1 MYNKNILVADDSIT
15 ILTLFEGIFAREKS
29 EDNFILKTFNDGI
42 YLLKYFKSENEKGNK
57 IPLCILDMVMPVMS
71 GLETAREI
79 RKIDPDVI
87 IIIVTGH
94 SGISMETIRKNLRK
108 DIYYINKPFNP
119 EEFYCLADS
128 LMKGWN
134 KNIQIKKYQEHLEEL
149 VCMRTDE
156 LMKVNEELRQAKDTA
171 EVASRAKSAFLANM
185 SHEIR
190 TPMNGIT
197 GMSNL
202 LLHTPLSREQFDYA
216 ETIHKSADMLLSIIN
231 DILDYSKIEAGRLEL
246 ELLDFDLGETVRDVL
261 DMLANRAHEKGLEIN
276 CLISPDVPVFLRGD
290 PGRLRQIL
298 VNLINNAIKFTEK
311 GEITV
316 RVNREKESKSQVT
329 LRFAVID
336 TGIGISPDC
345 QDRLFRPFSQVDV
358 STTRK
363 YGGTGLGLVI
373 SRKLVE
379 LMRGEIGFESED
391 GKGSNFWFK
400 VLFEKQM
407 KRKEAPSILPPEIK
421 NKPVLIVD
429 DNRTNRFVLREYL
442 KSWGCSVDEASC
454 AAEALEKISSA
465 INRKT
470 PSVFIFLDMQMPGM
484 DGETLGKLIK
494 EVPQPGDIRLVMV
507 SSAAEQSDRERL
519 KKIGFEDYLTKPVK
533 RSALYECLL
542 KLTDTKNRQE
552 DKKIVPVKTAPSLL
566 SGFKGN
572 IRILLV
578 EDNAI
583 NQKVM
588 LRVLK
593 KFGYSAD
600 AVGNGK
606 EAVNILETIPY
617 DLVLMDVQMPVMD
630 GFEATGIIR
639 DPASSVLNHNIPVIA
654 MTAHAM
660 KGDRERCL
668 EAGMNSYISKPIK
681 PDELLKVIEK
691 ELSGKGIKVDEKPGI
706 LMSAPGEKE
715 IFNWNNMLLRLGG
728 DEDFCREILMDA
740 MEIMPAQIED
750 LKKILR
756 DGTIE
761 LLAVLAHNFK
771 GLAGN
776 LDASTLRRV
785 AFEIEEAGREGNQD
799 KAEILVK
806 KLEEEYY
813 KFQEFLCR
821 GNYIS
826 KTASAGNML

>member
-15 ILTLFEGIFAREKS
+15 VLDLFESIFTRGNS

-42 YLLKYFKSENEKGNK
+42 PLLEHFKSENEKGNK
-57 IPLCILDMVMPVMS
+57 IPLCILDMVMPLMS

-87 IIIVTGH
+87 IIIITGH

-108 DIYYINKPFNP
+108 DIYYINKPFNS

-128 LMKGWN
+128 LVKGWN

-149 VCMRTDE
+149 VCLRTDE
-156 LMKVNEELRQAKDTA
+156 LMKVNEELGQAKDTA

-197 GMSNL
+197 GMANL
-202 LLHTPLSREQFDYA
+202 LLHTPLSREQLDYA
-216 ETIHKSADMLLSIIN
+216 ETIYKSADMLLSIIN
-231 DILDYSKIEAGRLEL
+231 DILDYSKIEAGRLEV

-261 DMLANRAHEKGLEIN
+261 DMLANRVHEKGLEIN

-290 PGRLRQIL
+290 PGRLRQVI

-316 RVNREKESKSQVT
+316 RVDREKESKSQVT

-336 TGIGISPDC
+336 TGIGIPLDC
-345 QDRLFRPFSQVDV
+345 QDRLFKPFSQVDV

-379 LMRGEIGFESED
+379 LMGGEIGFESGD
-391 GKGSNFWFK
+391 GKGSSFWFK

-407 KRKEAPSILPPEIK
+407 KRKEAPYILPPEIK
-421 NKPVLIVD
+421 NKPFLIVD

-442 KSWGCSVDEASC
+442 KSWGCSVDEASGPM
-454 AAEALEKISSA
+454 EAMEKISSA
-465 INRKT
+465 NNIKR
-470 PSVFIFLDMQMPGM
+470 PFVFIFLDMQMPEM

-494 EVPQPGDIRLVMV
+494 EDPQSVDMRLVMV
-507 SSAAEQSDRERL
+507 SSFARQSDRERC

-533 RSALYECLL
+533 CSALYECLMNL
-542 KLTDTKNRQE
+542 ADIKNRQE
-552 DKKIVPVKTAPSLL
+552 ERKTAPVKSSPSLL
-566 SGFKGN
+566 PDVKN
-572 IRILLV
+572 NVRILLV

-583 NQKVM
+583 NQKVT
-588 LRVLK
+588 LRILK

-600 AVGNGK
+600 AAGNGK
-606 EAVNILETIPY
+606 EALSMLENIPY
-617 DLVLMDVQMPVMD
+617 DLVLMDIQMPVMD

-639 DPASSVLNHNIPVIA
+639 DRASSVLNHNIPVIA

-660 KGDRERCL
+660 KGDREKCL
-668 EAGMNSYISKPIK
+668 DAGMDSYVSKPIK
-681 PDELLKVIEK
+681 PEELLKIIEK
-691 ELSGKGIKVDEKPGI
+691 ELSRKGVKVDKKSAI
-706 LMSAPGEKE
+706 LMSAPEEKE

-740 MEIMPAQIED
+740 IKVMPLQIED

-771 GLAGN
+771 GIAGN
-776 LDASTLRRV
+776 LDASNLRRV
-785 AFEIEEAGREGNQD
+785 AFEIEEAGREGNRD

-806 KLEEEYY
+806 KLEEEFYE
-813 KFQEFLCR
+813 FQGFLYR

-826 KTASAGNML
+826 KTVPARNIL